1 MYEATTTERWRYW
14 NVIANILK
22 LQGAVNYAHM
32 HDGDYPHWWHTF
44 EDLWVMPLDELR
56 EMQDKLI
63 VEYNKTQ
70 QEEPENERTR

>member
-1 MYEATTTERWRYW
+1 M
-14 NVIANILK
+14 
-22 LQGAVNYAHM
+22 QGDLNYAHM
-32 HDGDYPHWWHTF
+32 HDGDYAPYWHTF
-44 EDLWVMPLDELR
+44 EDLWVMSLVELR